1 MIHLFTLHVFFLI
14 SFVCLHFWVGC
25 AKILIIFLFRL
36 SMGLPMCWNSI
47 VKKELKCFFFSS
59 NLLEF
64 LFGLKITH
72 TPLSDMIMIS
82 EWLII
87 YHYLNLQSCGKYY
100 VSPPPHIL
108 FLSCPSQFVSATP
121 LKLQNRIS

>member
-1 MIHLFTLHVFFLI
+1 
-14 SFVCLHFWVGC
+14 
-25 AKILIIFLFRL
+25 
-36 SMGLPMCWNSI
+36 MGLPMWWNSI

-72 TPLSDMIMIS
+72 TPLSDMIMVS

-100 VSPPPHIL
+100 VSPHFGGETYCFYPV
-108 FLSCPSQFVSATP
+108 CPSQFVSATP